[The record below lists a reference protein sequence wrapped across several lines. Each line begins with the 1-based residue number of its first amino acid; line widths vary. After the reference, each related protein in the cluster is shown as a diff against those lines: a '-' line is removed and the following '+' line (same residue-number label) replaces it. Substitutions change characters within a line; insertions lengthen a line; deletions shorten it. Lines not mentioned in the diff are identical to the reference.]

1 MKRKSFCLFFILMI
15 FSAGRIFAEEYPL
28 QYKEDCGLERWEFFN
43 KEYRAIWNTLSEEE
57 QFLIACSANVF
68 ERNGQYHLDITNQ
81 TLLENDSTTG
91 KYILNE
97 RWEIYSKE
105 ELLKNVKEIEESGQA
120 PTYRKLEALLLKY
133 PDLSVIEIGE
143 KEELTVTQVSRMYMI
158 QQLRSYLEIHG
169 IDAWDDTRRINL
181 MRWGMSA
188 GYLTKEEG
196 LELLQPIYLR
206 LKNNY
211 RSFEDFFA
219 HWLAGFCY
227 DEVFK
232 SNCPQCTLDAFD
244 ALIAGRA
251 YVPFEELK
259 FSGQNADP
267 DHTMTYEEGVYTPT
281 DLAQK
286 LIPVQMVYKRY
297 WNETHTA
304 DLLQE
309 LIEAEEACPEAAN
322 LTMFAHVEL
331 LNQFGTAAERIEYIE
346 SKEAFLN
353 SLDEASEWRN
363 KITKWYLLDLLN
375 TYSAEKFISVYNKLP
390 PSMQAED
397 EIYFG
402 YGYANILMSNL
413 CTTIIE
419 RDIYILRAKDI
430 LKRLESRDYD
440 IGDFLRCWINAVESL

>member
-1 MKRKSFCLFFILMI
+1 MKRKSFCLFYTLII
-15 FSAGRIFAEEYPL
+15 FSAGLLFAQEYPL
-28 QYKEDCGLERWEFFN
+28 KYKEDCGLEQWQFFN
-43 KEYRAIWNTLSEEE
+43 QEYRASWNTLSEEE

-68 ERNGQYHLDITNQ
+68 ERNGQYHLDLTNQ
-81 TLLENDSTTG
+81 TYFENNTITG
-91 KYILNE
+91 KYILND
-97 RWEIYSKE
+97 RWNVYNKE
-105 ELLKNVKEIEESGQA
+105 DLLKADKEIEETGQA
-120 PTYRKLEALLLKY
+120 PAYRKLLALLSKY
-133 PDLSVIEIGE
+133 PDLPVVKIGE
-143 KEELTVTQVSRMYMI
+143 KEELTVTQVSR
-158 QQLRSYLEIHG
+158 LYLIKELNSCLGMHG

-267 DHTMTYEEGVYTPT
+267 NHTMTYEEGVYTPT

-297 WNETHTA
+297 WNETHTE
-304 DLLQE
+304 DVLQE
-309 LIEAEEACPEAAN
+309 LIEAEEAYPEAAN

-346 SKEAFLN
+346 SKETFLN
-353 SLDEASEWRN
+353 SLDKASEWRN

-440 IGDFLRCWINAVESL
+440 IGEFLRSWINALES